1 MAPAVSRQPQT
12 QALVWG
18 CVGVTHC
25 AHVVVVAVV
34 TRTVAHGWVGVGV
47 GIVLALQ
54 WCCVGFSHFLCFA
67 AGCCDFRRTTG
78 DIRDAFPTQRAVMTV
93 ATATEARD
101 NTRRL
106 GGRRVQSIVQLTSRV
121 CAGLNTVS
129 NTQKVWFK
137 SQTSFKKF
145 MSEVTRSLCAHLVM
159 IP

>member
-12 QALVWG
+12 HALVWG

-25 AHVVVVAVV
+25 AHVVVAVV
-34 TRTVAHGWVGVGV
+34 TRTVAHGWVGV

-67 AGCCDFRRTTG
+67 ARCCDFMRTTG
-78 DIRDAFPTQRAVMTV
+78 DIRDLVMTV

-137 SQTSFKKF
+137 SQISFKKF